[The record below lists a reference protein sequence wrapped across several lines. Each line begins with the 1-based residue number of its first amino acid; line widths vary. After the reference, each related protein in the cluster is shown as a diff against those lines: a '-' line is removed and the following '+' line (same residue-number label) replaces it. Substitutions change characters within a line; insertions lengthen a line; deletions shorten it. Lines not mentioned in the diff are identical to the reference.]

1 MKIRTLAPIVAFV
14 LVSTVT
20 GSAQG
25 PATQDLQKVIDQYT
39 AAWAKGDAKGVAAV
53 YTDNAI
59 RVDVEGNV
67 LVGRAEIQRSF
78 EQNFAG
84 FLKGT
89 TIRITAGKQVS
100 IRPEVL
106 VVEGTYEVSGAK
118 DPSGKPLTIKGR
130 YLNTMVREGGRLLV
144 GSNASFVPQPS
155 PGAQMSG
162 Q

>member
-1 MKIRTLAPIVAFV
+1 MRTFASIVAFL
-14 LVSTVT
+14 LVSTIS
-20 GSAQG
+20 GSAQD
-25 PATQDLQKVIDQYT
+25 PATQDMQKVIDQYT

-53 YTDNAI
+53 YTEKAI

-89 TIRITAGKQVS
+89 TIRITAGRQASV
-100 IRPEVL
+100 RPEVM
-106 VVEGTYEVSGAK
+106 VVEGTYEVTGAK
-118 DPSGKPLTIKGR
+118 DPSGKPLTVKGR
-130 YLNTMVREGGRLLV
+130 YLNTMVREGGGLRV
-144 GSNASFVPQPS
+144 ASNASFVPQPS
-155 PGAQMSG
+155 PGAPMSG